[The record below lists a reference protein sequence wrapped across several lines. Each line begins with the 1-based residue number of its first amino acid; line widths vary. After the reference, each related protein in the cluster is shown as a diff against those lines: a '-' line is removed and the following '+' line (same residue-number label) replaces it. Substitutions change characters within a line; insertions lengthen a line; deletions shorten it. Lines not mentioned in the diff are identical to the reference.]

1 MRLLILLLFLATGL
15 AGCAGLKEDIRTVR
29 DFIRAIRGVEPAPP
43 TPAPPPVSQIPA
55 PAAAGLTLAAQ
66 CVGKDESGYAEN
78 LRMDLA
84 GGQVRSLEA
93 KIDIPKR
100 GSCTYRLADFQQTKQ
115 APFVELMARS
125 GSGCAIR
132 VWQQGDRVTVAPTDC
147 QERCTRGAFEY
158 AWPVQLKSPGG
169 GCY

>member
-1 MRLLILLLFLATGL
+1 MRLLVLVLVAAGL
-15 AGCAGLKEDIRTVR
+15 AGCAELKEDIRTVR

-43 TPAPPPVSQIPA
+43 PPAPPPVSQIPA
-55 PAAAGLTLAAQ
+55 PAASGLTLAMQ

-78 LRMDLA
+78 LKMDLA
-84 GGQVRSLEA
+84 GGQVRALEA
-93 KIDIPKR
+93 RIDIPKR
-100 GSCTYRLADFQQTKQ
+100 GSCSYRLADFQQTKQ
-115 APFVELMARS
+115 TPFVELMARS

-158 AWPVQLKSPGG
+158 AWPVQVKSPGG